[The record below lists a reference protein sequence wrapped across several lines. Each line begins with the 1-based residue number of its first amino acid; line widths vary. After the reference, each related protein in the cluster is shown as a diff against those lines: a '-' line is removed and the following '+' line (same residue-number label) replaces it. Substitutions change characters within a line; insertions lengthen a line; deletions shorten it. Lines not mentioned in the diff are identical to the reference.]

1 MPPIAVA
8 PRVGMD
14 AAALAVAA
22 TAASAAS
29 AAPAATA
36 ATAATASA
44 AEQATN
50 GGHAQDDAV
59 VVDPNVERGLAAS
72 VRVFDFCKQRLL
84 AMDGEAVDE
93 APVTRA
99 ELVRLRRA
107 GLAMN
112 QAITRLTQARNAR
125 EDRYIV
131 ELHLLRQILQREAT
145 DRDANRARVYEMLRK
160 NLTATDDAASVA
172 TPPVAAASGG
182 ANANPL
188 NAPSAS
194 SLAVDKALATVGRID
209 ASLLALSASGTS
221 TVHGAGLI
229 SAHNARQ
236 QALVELA

>member
-1 MPPIAVA
+1 MRMNAAGA
-8 PRVGMD
+8 PSE
-14 AAALAVAA
+14 A
-22 TAASAAS
+22 
-29 AAPAATA
+29 AAPAAEEA
-36 ATAATASA
+36 G
-44 AEQATN
+44 TN
-50 GGHAQDDAV
+50 GTNGTNGASSSTDDSAV

-72 VRVFDFCKQRLL
+72 VRVFDFCKQKLL
-84 AMDGEAVDE
+84 TLAEDE
-93 APVTRA
+93 QETRITRA
-99 ELVRLRRA
+99 ELIRLRRA

-160 NLTATDDAASVA
+160 NLTTDDAAAASVP
-172 TPPVAAASGG
+172 TAAAAAATSG
-182 ANANPL
+182 ASANPL

-194 SLAVDKALATVGRID
+194 SLAVDKALAAVGRID
-209 ASLLALSASGTS
+209 ASLLALSANGTS

-236 QALVELA
+236 EALAELA

>member
-1 MPPIAVA
+1 MRMNAAGA
-8 PRVGMD
+8 PSE
-14 AAALAVAA
+14 A
-22 TAASAAS
+22 
-29 AAPAATA
+29 AAPAAEEA
-36 ATAATASA
+36 G
-44 AEQATN
+44 TN
-50 GGHAQDDAV
+50 GTNGTNGACSSTDDSAV

-72 VRVFDFCKQRLL
+72 VRVFDFCKQKLL
-84 AMDGEAVDE
+84 TLAEDE
-93 APVTRA
+93 QETRITRA
-99 ELVRLRRA
+99 ELIRLRRA

-160 NLTATDDAASVA
+160 NLTTDDAAAASVP
-172 TPPVAAASGG
+172 TAAAAAATSG
-182 ANANPL
+182 ASANPL

-194 SLAVDKALATVGRID
+194 SLAVDKALAAVGRID
-209 ASLLALSASGTS
+209 ASLLALSANGTS

-236 QALVELA
+236 EALAELA